1 MKWQH
6 GIAIHKDD
14 DDNDNEDDNDNKD
27 DVFVLE
33 KNGEEGF

>member
-14 DDNDNEDDNDNKD
+14 DDNDNKD